1 MKGSLYIIS
10 AASGVGKTSLVTKL
24 LEIDNAIQ
32 VSLSTTTRA
41 TRTGEENGVD
51 YHFVTIEDF
60 KNKVAKGEF
69 LEHAQVF
76 DNFYG
81 TSKLAVEQA
90 LKEGK
95 DVILEIDWQ
104 GAEQVRKNMPNNI
117 SIFILPPSLTELNRR
132 LTKRGTDSQIII
144 DKRMSEAVAEMQHYA
159 EFDYL
164 IINNNF
170 EVALKEMHTI
180 FLANRLN
187 ITNQTASH
195 ANLVKELTQ

>member
-41 TRTGEENGVD
+41 KRTGEENGVD

-187 ITNQTASH
+187 ITNQAASH

>member
-41 TRTGEENGVD
+41 KRTGEENGVD

>member
-76 DNFYG
+76 GNFYG

-187 ITNQTASH
+187 ITNQAASH